1 VDCFYVQWKNTTVDW
16 TPVTCDTAA
25 GAWGTT
31 CKTDLTC
38 LPPVKR
44 YVRFGSDFANVY
56 KNITRLVEDLRYSF
70 RIMAVDNLGNA
81 GSWSTLDSILDWTSP
96 KISVNITDDKG
107 NSYLPWSVLDWKLLN
122 KVNITSNVTDSIS
135 GVQISIIEK
144 TVDSTATDVA
154 VKSTSIKSNC
164 VNSNKAIDWAA
175 PDHGGWVVCNTTTD
189 FAEGTSLTFNA
200 TVTDRAGNIN
210 YTQGVLTTH
219 PLANFM
225 IHFAVLQLGMSVDIP
240 VQIRNMKSSTQSVT
254 AYLEGL
260 DSTAAFLP
268 ASGAT
273 LEQNNRVLRVDVS
286 ANEQRTFYV
295 RVMGND
301 VTDQPQRLNLSA
313 YTLLSQDN
321 DTAYIMVTYPA
332 EFPAFDAAWA
342 VLLMMAFA
350 ALVFYRTEK
359 L

>member
-1 VDCFYVQWKNTTVDW
+1 
-16 TPVTCDTAA
+16 
-25 GAWGTT
+25 
-31 CKTDLTC
+31 
-38 LPPVKR
+38 
-44 YVRFGSDFANVY
+44 
-56 KNITRLVEDLRYSF
+56 
-70 RIMAVDNLGNA
+70 M
-81 GSWSTLDSILDWTSP
+81 
-96 KISVNITDDKG
+96 
-107 NSYLPWSVLDWKLLN
+107 
-122 KVNITSNVTDSIS
+122 
-135 GVQISIIEK
+135 
-144 TVDSTATDVA
+144 
-154 VKSTSIKSNC
+154 
-164 VNSNKAIDWAA
+164 
-175 PDHGGWVVCNTTTD
+175 
-189 FAEGTSLTFNA
+189 
-200 TVTDRAGNIN
+200 
-210 YTQGVLTTH
+210 
-219 PLANFM
+219 
-225 IHFAVLQLGMSVDIP
+225 
-240 VQIRNMKSSTQSVT
+240 T

-260 DSTAAFLP
+260 DSTAAFLQ